1 MFGDYPPFDMTTY
14 SQGGYTVSASS
25 NASGYPPHQAFDGNT
40 THAANA
46 NSWFSNSSKYDT
58 TTGVARTD
66 TAALTTVDGV
76 SKRGEWIQ
84 MEFPHKMV
92 IDYVALAP
100 HTNAEDYR
108 APKEGVIAGSNDGE
122 TWETMHVFTNQTS
135 WTDDVFNNYV
145 IDTNVGKGF
154 KYVRI
159 IIEKVQYDGTDN
171 SSRQY
176 TALAEIKFYG
186 HKENDTTRFPVSS
199 TVLKY
204 PHIAMTGPAQRGY
217 VATMSSPQSSDYE
230 AWKSFDNNSSTWSEH
245 AYNSVAYAASGATN
259 GNQATTNNI
268 DGSGTYEGE
277 WIQIQFPQKV
287 IISRYEL
294 TNRNN
299 VGNRMP
305 KTAKLLGSNDGS
317 NWTTVY
323 NHSDL
328 GGAYTSSGQETRNFD
343 VSSSTGYKYFRLITN
358 ELFPGVSFDTPNI
371 ATWKLYGTEEDLDIV
386 ARVGEG
392 LDGKVANFRVYD
404 KYLHE
409 EQALELWDA
418 QKDQFGRATS
428 SVSVYKGHVGIGTT
442 EPEAALTVM
451 DEAHESE
458 EFPPRAMTAAETY
471 MEGHGVFKASVS
483 SADNGLGIQ
492 NLFDKLGFSGKDDNK
507 YMEWGISQYTAST
520 GVYTGSVSTQ
530 GVSGEWLEIE
540 MPYKIKL
547 EYNLLYH
554 RSRDGSLDTDYWV
567 LERMPRDGAILG
579 SNDGETWTTLQSWT
593 NFDWVTGTSGTGQR
607 QSEYWR
613 NPGKLVTN
621 STTYYKTFRLVFSKL
636 FGANGDRV
644 NLGEWRLFGT
654 RQGQSTL
661 HDGELK
667 LTKNLTVPRIG
678 PPLDADDTPRRDKL
692 VVEYNTSTNPTEN
705 GVVRDTSGRGN
716 DSAFYGNASYN
727 ATEKALVF
735 DGADDTIRGTQNI
748 GTGEKILTMAMWVKR
763 TAAVNDFDYVCTIG
777 DSSTANMAGIIINDN
792 KFVFARY
799 ASDIYSSTTI
809 TNGQWYHVVGV
820 YRGGDWGTTSVDLYV
835 DGTKETTTHAVST
848 PGPLNL
854 TSNKITFGDNS
865 GYSSTSD
872 FDGSISNF
880 KLYDVALTAEEVK
893 RLYDMGR
900 LDNVIAQPVHI
911 AAPLYAPG
919 TIVQVESSTKTD
931 TQTTTSTSFIDISG
945 LSVSIKPKFSTSKL
959 LVTYALNLGG
969 YGHNFFKIKRTQGSS
984 TTYIGVGDVTG
995 DLEPVTTYWYSEGT
1009 TNLQKQIQFHSFEFF
1024 DSANGTELITYQL
1037 IMRTRDSA
1045 YTICVNRAMNENN
1058 ASFYG
1063 RPSSSITVKEVC
1075 Q

>member
-1 MFGDYPPFDMTTY
+1 
-14 SQGGYTVSASS
+14 
-25 NASGYPPHQAFDGNT
+25 
-40 THAANA
+40 
-46 NSWFSNSSKYDT
+46 
-58 TTGVARTD
+58 
-66 TAALTTVDGV
+66 
-76 SKRGEWIQ
+76 
-84 MEFPHKMV
+84 
-92 IDYVALAP
+92 
-100 HTNAEDYR
+100 
-108 APKEGVIAGSNDGE
+108 
-122 TWETMHVFTNQTS
+122 
-135 WTDDVFNNYV
+135 
-145 IDTNVGKGF
+145 
-154 KYVRI
+154 
-159 IIEKVQYDGTDN
+159 
-171 SSRQY
+171 
-176 TALAEIKFYG
+176 
-186 HKENDTTRFPVSS
+186 
-199 TVLKY
+199 
-204 PHIAMTGPAQRGY
+204 
-217 VATMSSPQSSDYE
+217 
-230 AWKSFDNNSSTWSEH
+230 
-245 AYNSVAYAASGATN
+245 
-259 GNQATTNNI
+259 
-268 DGSGTYEGE
+268 
-277 WIQIQFPQKV
+277 
-287 IISRYEL
+287 
-294 TNRNN
+294 
-299 VGNRMP
+299 
-305 KTAKLLGSNDGS
+305 
-317 NWTTVY
+317 
-323 NHSDL
+323 
-328 GGAYTSSGQETRNFD
+328 
-343 VSSSTGYKYFRLITN
+343 
-358 ELFPGVSFDTPNI
+358 
-371 ATWKLYGTEEDLDIV
+371 
-386 ARVGEG
+386 
-392 LDGKVANFRVYD
+392 
-404 KYLHE
+404 
-409 EQALELWDA
+409 
-418 QKDQFGRATS
+418 
-428 SVSVYKGHVGIGTT
+428 
-442 EPEAALTVM
+442 
-451 DEAHESE
+451 
-458 EFPPRAMTAAETY
+458 
-471 MEGHGVFKASVS
+471 
-483 SADNGLGIQ
+483 
-492 NLFDKLGFSGKDDNK
+492 
-507 YMEWGISQYTAST
+507 
-520 GVYTGSVSTQ
+520 
-530 GVSGEWLEIE
+530 
-540 MPYKIKL
+540 
-547 EYNLLYH
+547 
-554 RSRDGSLDTDYWV
+554 
-567 LERMPRDGAILG
+567 MPRDGAILG